1 MRLKKALKGLAKSGH
16 LGVIAQIASGRV
28 PGAVGNIF
36 HDGYMDGVN
45 DYDST
50 YGFNPPPKKKPPIKK
65 LPYRY

>member
-1 MRLKKALKGLAKSGH
+1 MRIKKALKGLAKSGR

-50 YGFNPPPKKKPPIKK
+50 YGFNPPPRKKPPIKK

>member
-1 MRLKKALKGLAKSGH
+1 MRIKKTLKDLAKAGR
-16 LGVIAQIASGRV
+16 LGVIAQIATGNV

-45 DYDST
+45 DIDST